1 MAELR
6 TIQNFSMQDRDASVI
21 VKSLEGLVLAAIN
34 RDYPNS
40 GMVDKFSM
48 TPMEYK
54 DTNFKVKRAMLQFCA
69 EKAGLNVP
77 QSSTDMAICFDNKV
91 FETVFNSI
99 IVETLTS
106 LTVRTDPGMISTI
119 ADISTVDVGDSK
131 TFYIDTKALP
141 YMQRNS
147 YNSNVTLLD
156 TWVKQGITVTPQ
168 VYSAGITMDYIQV
181 LTNDYDIGREIA
193 KINMSM
199 LFAQYQLITGII
211 FDSTPINGTPWYQPT
226 FDRATYVKLVQYL
239 QAFNGVNGVKAYGTL
254 SAFNSLSM
262 LATTG
267 YGFATQD
274 DVVREG
280 YIGRIYG
287 IDSVVIQQATAY
299 QEAITTANIDSQLII
314 PDDRI
319 ILLSDIGDKPVKL
332 VRENYVRVIY
342 DDHLATSLTR
352 LQYQFFNSFDAALVT
367 QANYAIQGVPA
378 A

>member
-1 MAELR
+1 MAEIR
-6 TIQNFSMQDRDASVI
+6 TIQNFSSNDRDASVI
-21 VKSLEGLVLAAIN
+21 VKALEELVLAATE
-34 RDYPNS
+34 RDYPEN
-40 GMVDKFSM
+40 GMVSKFSM
-48 TPMEYK
+48 TPSEYK
-54 DTNFKVKRAMLQFCA
+54 ENNFKVKQAMLQFA
-69 EKAGLNVP
+69 AQKAHMNIP
-77 QSSTDMAICFDNKV
+77 QSSTDVAMCFDNKM
-91 FETVFNSI
+91 FETLFNSI

-106 LTVRTDPGMISTI
+106 LTVRTDPGMISNI
-119 ADISTVDVGDSK
+119 AQISNVEVGDSK

-156 TWVKQGITVTPQ
+156 TWVKQGITVVPQ
-168 VYSAGITMDYIQV
+168 MYSAGVTMDYVQI

-193 KINMSM
+193 RINMAM
-199 LFAQYQLITGII
+199 LFAQYQLITSII

-254 SAFNSLSM
+254 SAFNALSM
-262 LATTG
+262 LATKG

-287 IDSVVIQQATAY
+287 IDSVVIGQATAY
-299 QEAITTANIDSQLII
+299 QQPITTANIDSQLIV
-314 PDDRI
+314 PNDRI
-319 ILLSDIGDKPVKL
+319 ILLSDVGEKPVKL

-342 DDHLATSLTR
+342 DDHLDTSITR
-352 LQYQFFNSFDAALVT
+352 LQYQFFNAFDAALVT
-367 QANYAIQGVPA
+367 QANYAIQGVQGA
-378 A
+378 